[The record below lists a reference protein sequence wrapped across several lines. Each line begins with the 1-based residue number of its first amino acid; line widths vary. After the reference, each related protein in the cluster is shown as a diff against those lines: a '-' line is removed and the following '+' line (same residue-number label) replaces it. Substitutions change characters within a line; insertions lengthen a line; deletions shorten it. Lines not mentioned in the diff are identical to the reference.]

1 VVALS
6 ELELFR
12 IIVEA
17 GSLAAAA
24 KVLKSSPPAVSR
36 KLAALEVS
44 LGVRL
49 ADRNA
54 RRFRLTSEGHMLF
67 ERSRDI
73 LDRLHNLESEIAAHG
88 KLERG
93 LLRVTA
99 PSEFGRRHVARLIG
113 DFTQRHPGL
122 RAHLD
127 VSDAG
132 LEVIEEESDVVLR
145 IGRPANHTA
154 IAKRIASSRCV
165 VCASPDYIR
174 RKGKPEVPADI
185 AAFDCLVLARR
196 SGLEDLWRFERP
208 EGGTDEVQVRP
219 SLTSSSGDVLHS
231 WVLDGRG
238 ISYEA
243 GWDVGDDLSAGR
255 LVNVLPTARPRVVEL
270 YATFAPGRP
279 LLPRI
284 RLFVDFLA
292 HQFAGRGGG
301 ILD

>member
-1 VVALS
+1 MVALS

-12 IIVEA
+12 VIVEA

-24 KVLKSSPPAVSR
+24 KVLNSSPPAVSR
-36 KLAALEVS
+36 RLATLEAS

-54 RRFRLTSEGHMLF
+54 RSFRLTPAGHMLF

-73 LDRLHNLESEIAAHG
+73 LGQLHNLENEVAAHG

-99 PSEFGRRHVARLIG
+99 PSEFGRRHITRLIG
-113 DFTQRHPGL
+113 DFTERHPGL

-132 LEVIEEESDVVLR
+132 LEVIDEESDIVLR
-145 IGRPANHTA
+145 IGRPDNHTV
-154 IAKRIASSRCV
+154 IAKRIALCRCV

-174 RKGKPEVPADI
+174 RKGKPEAPADI
-185 AAFDCLVLARR
+185 AAHDCLVLARR
-196 SGLEDLWRFERP
+196 SGLEDVWRFEQP
-208 EGGTDEVQVRP
+208 DGGIDEVHVRP
-219 SLTSSSGDVLHS
+219 LLISSSGDVLHS
-231 WVLDGRG
+231 WLLDGRG

-243 GWDVGDDLSAGR
+243 GWDVGDDLAAGR
-255 LVNVLPTARPRVVEL
+255 LINVLPSTRPRVVEL
-270 YATFAPGRP
+270 FATFAPGRP

-292 HQFAGRGGG
+292 QQFAERGGG